1 MVKNHGVLWFLMV
14 KPWFSMGFPWFLVV
28 KTMDFRHF
36 SPPKPLRKHSPH
48 HATDGSPGV
57 HHLLSGAAR
66 VGGEEVAREL
76 VVLELFANLLGVSC
90 GNSYG

>member
-1 MVKNHGVLWFLMV
+1 
-14 KPWFSMGFPWFLVV
+14 
-28 KTMDFRHF
+28 MDFHGF
-36 SPPKPLRKHSPH
+36 SVVLDDQNPCFPPNIPPKTIAKPHDPH

-76 VVLELFANLLGVSC
+76 VVLELFANLLGV
-90 GNSYG
+90 